1 MMEPLEE
8 ELPAEEAERL
18 TQAPYA
24 CMVHGLTFVNERS
37 AKQHYRESM
46 RKPGRAVHPSVA
58 EMEMR
63 PTITTE
69 VVEAEELPP
78 REMSKGHRHRF
89 ENNKSGAPCLAR
101 GCEATRRRVTR
112 TRRK

>member
-1 MMEPLEE
+1 MESLEE
-8 ELPAEEAERL
+8 DLPAEELERL
-18 TQAPYA
+18 TKAPYA
-24 CMVHGLTFVNERS
+24 CMVHGLTFTNERS
-37 AKQHYRESM
+37 AKQHHREAM

-63 PTITTE
+63 PTITT
-69 VVEAEELPP
+69 VVEEAEEPP

-89 ENNKSGAPCLAR
+89 ENNKAGAPCLVR
-101 GCEATRRRVTR
+101 GCVSTRNRVTR